1 MSFAQIC
8 FLLCAHANTQSSTG
22 KKILL
27 SVFSLFLSYSFLAIA
42 VTQTQTRMPTQ
53 DIPVQ
58 LSVDSTHESLSR
70 LSDMIIT
77 LHLVYLQHHLGKT

>member
-1 MSFAQIC
+1 
-8 FLLCAHANTQSSTG
+8 
-22 KKILL
+22 
-27 SVFSLFLSYSFLAIA
+27 
-42 VTQTQTRMPTQ
+42 MPTQ

-70 LSDMIIT
+70 LSDVIVT